1 MSFSSWMDKCYKTVV
16 HCPSRH
22 SVQFSHSV
30 VSDSLWPHEL
40 WHTSLP
46 VLHHLLEFA
55 QIHVH
60 WISDA
65 IQPSHPHLS
74 PSPPAFNLSQHQGLF
89 QCVSS
94 SHQVAKVLELHL
106 QHQSFQWT
114 IRVDFLALGGCHLTV
129 CSCELFM
136 ILQREGDREQALWCL
151 FHKGINPIL
160 GGPTLMTSSNP
171 NYFPKDHLQIPFH
184 WRLGLQHM
192 NVVWR
197 VTNIQSITRA

>member
-1 MSFSSWMDKCYKTVV
+1 MDCSM
-16 HCPSRH
+16 PG
-22 SVQFSHSV
+22 F
-30 VSDSLWPHEL
+30 L
-40 WHTSLP
+40 